1 MRRHRRWA
9 PAFAGV
15 RAVCWIFSCACRHW
29 ILPSAPLTRRDER
42 QRRQKPSTGDTAG
55 TGRTAA
61 EWTGDPRLGGGVVNP
76 PVWRAST
83 ILYDNIADLRAR
95 GHATHDKL
103 YYGRRGTPTVWALAD
118 ALTGMEPGA
127 EGSLLYPSGV
137 AANAAGLLALLAP
150 GDHLLMVDSAYE
162 PTRSFCNGLL
172 KRYGVTT
179 TYYDPLVGAGIADL
193 ITPETKLIFLES
205 PGSLTF
211 EVQDVPAITAI
222 ARERGVLTML
232 DNTWATPL
240 LFPALAHG
248 VDVTMMSLTKYVGG
262 HSDAMM
268 GSLTATKAVWPR
280 LRQATYQ
287 LGQSVSPDDCALIL
301 RGLRTLDVRMARHGE
316 NGLAVANWLA
326 ARADV
331 GRVLHPAIPGD
342 PGHAIWARDFT
353 GTSGLF
359 GFTLKGSDDAARTRF
374 IDALIHF
381 GIGFSWG
388 GYESL
393 VVPSDPA
400 TIRTATTWND
410 LDPLVR
416 LSIGL
421 EDPADL
427 IADLD
432 RGFAVMAA

>member
-1 MRRHRRWA
+1 MSKSDDDSLRPATKLVQGGRR
-9 PAFAGV
+9 P
-15 RAVCWIFSCACRHW
+15 
-29 ILPSAPLTRRDER
+29 
-42 QRRQKPSTGDTAG
+42 
-55 TGRTAA
+55 

-83 ILYDNIADLRAR
+83 ILYDNIADLKAR

-118 ALTGMEPGA
+118 ALTQMERGA
-127 EGSLLYPSGV
+127 EGTLLYPSGV
-137 AANAAGLLALLAP
+137 AANSAGLLALLAP

-172 KRYGVTT
+172 GRYGVTT
-179 TYYDPLVGAGIADL
+179 TYYDPLIGAGIAEL
-193 ITPETKLIFLES
+193 ITPATKLIFLES

-211 EVQDVPAITAI
+211 EVQDIPAIVAV
-222 ARERGVLTML
+222 ARERDVLTML

-240 LFPALAHG
+240 LFPALKHG
-248 VDVTMMSLTKYVGG
+248 IDVTMMSLTKYVGG

-268 GSLTATKAVWPR
+268 GSLTATKAVWPK
-280 LRQATYQ
+280 LRSAAYQ
-287 LGQSVSPDDCALIL
+287 LGQSVSPDDCALML
-301 RGLRTLDVRMARHGE
+301 RGLRTLDVRMQRHGE

-326 ARADV
+326 ARPEV
-331 GRVLHPAIPGD
+331 GRVFHPALAGD

-359 GFTLKGSDDAARTRF
+359 GFTLKGADTAARTRF
-374 IDALIHF
+374 IDALAHF

-393 VVPSDPA
+393 VVPSDPGE
-400 TIRTATTWND
+400 IRTATRWD
-410 LDPLVR
+410 DPDALVR

-427 IADLD
+427 IADLE
-432 RGFAVMAA
+432 RGFAVMNA

>member
-1 MRRHRRWA
+1 MSKRDDDSLRPATKLVQGGRR
-9 PAFAGV
+9 P
-15 RAVCWIFSCACRHW
+15 
-29 ILPSAPLTRRDER
+29 
-42 QRRQKPSTGDTAG
+42 
-55 TGRTAA
+55 
-61 EWTGDPRLGGGVVNP
+61 EWTGDPRLGGSVVNP

-83 ILYDNIADLRAR
+83 ILYDTIADLKAR

-118 ALTGMEPGA
+118 ALTAMEAGA
-127 EGSLLYPSGV
+127 EGTLLYPSGV
-137 AANAAGLLALLAP
+137 AANSAALLALLSP

-162 PTRSFCNGLL
+162 PTRAFAGGLL
-172 KRYGVTT
+172 ARMGVRT
-179 TYYDPLVGAGIADL
+179 TYYDPLIGAGIADL
-193 ITPETKLIFLES
+193 IEPDTKLIFLES

-211 EVQDVPAITAI
+211 EVQDIPAITAV

-248 VDVTMMSLTKYVGG
+248 VDVAMMSLTKYVGG

-268 GSLTATKAVWPR
+268 GSLTATRAVWPK
-280 LRQATYQ
+280 LRSAAYQ
-287 LGQSVSPDDCALIL
+287 LGQAVSPDDCALML
-301 RGLRTLDVRMARHGE
+301 RGLRTLDVRLARHGE
-316 NGLAVANWLA
+316 SGLAVANWLA
-326 ARADV
+326 GRSEV
-331 GRVLHPAIPGD
+331 GRVLHPALPD
-342 PGHAIWARDFT
+342 DAGHAIWARDFA
-353 GTSGLF
+353 GASGLF
-359 GFTLKGSDDAARTRF
+359 GFTLKGADEGARTRF
-374 IDALIHF
+374 IDTLAHF

-400 TIRTATTWND
+400 GIRTATRWD
-410 LDPLVR
+410 DPDPLVR

-427 IADLD
+427 IADLE
-432 RGFAVMAA
+432 RGFAAL

>member
-1 MRRHRRWA
+1 MSDSDDQSLRPATKLVQGGRR
-9 PAFAGV
+9 P
-15 RAVCWIFSCACRHW
+15 
-29 ILPSAPLTRRDER
+29 
-42 QRRQKPSTGDTAG
+42 
-55 TGRTAA
+55 
-61 EWTGDPRLGGGVVNP
+61 EWTGDPRLGGSVVNP
-76 PVWRAST
+76 PLWRAST
-83 ILYDNIADLRAR
+83 ILYDNIADLKAR

-118 ALTGMEPGA
+118 ALTAMEPGA
-127 EGSLLYPSGV
+127 EGTLLYPSGV
-137 AANAAGLLALLAP
+137 AANSAGLLALLSP

-162 PTRSFCNGLL
+162 PTRAFCNGMLT
-172 KRYGVTT
+172 RMGVRT
-179 TYYDPLVGAGIADL
+179 TYYDPLVGSAIAEL
-193 ITPETKLIFLES
+193 IEPKTKLIFLES

-211 EVQDVPAITAI
+211 EVQDIPAITAV

-248 VDVTMMSLTKYVGG
+248 VDVAMMSLTKYAGG
-262 HSDAMM
+262 HSDVMM
-268 GSLTATKAVWPR
+268 GSLTATRAVWLK
-280 LRQATYQ
+280 LRSAAYQ
-287 LGQSVSPDDCALIL
+287 LGQAVSPDDCAMVL

-326 ARADV
+326 GRPEV
-331 GRVLHPAIPGD
+331 GRVLHPALPGD
-342 PGHAIWARDFT
+342 PGHAIWARDFG

-359 GFTLKGSDDAARTRF
+359 GFTLKGVDEAARTRF
-374 IDALIHF
+374 IDALSHF

-393 VVPSDPA
+393 VVPSDPQ
-400 TIRTATTWND
+400 TIRSAVDWTD
-410 LDPLVR
+410 PDPLVR

-427 IADLD
+427 IADLA
-432 RGFAVMAA
+432 RGFAAL

>member
-1 MRRHRRWA
+1 MSSSDDDDLRPATRLVQGGRR
-9 PAFAGV
+9 P
-15 RAVCWIFSCACRHW
+15 
-29 ILPSAPLTRRDER
+29 
-42 QRRQKPSTGDTAG
+42 
-55 TGRTAA
+55 
-61 EWTGDPRLGGGVVNP
+61 EWTGDPRLGGSIVNP

-83 ILYDNIADLRAR
+83 ILYDTVADLKAR

-118 ALTGMEPGA
+118 ALTALEPGA
-127 EGSLLYPSGV
+127 EGTLLYPSGV
-137 AANAAGLLALLAP
+137 AANSAGLLALLSP

-162 PTRSFCNGLL
+162 PTRAFCNGMLA
-172 KRYGVTT
+172 RMGVRTSF
-179 TYYDPLVGAGIADL
+179 YDPLVGAGIAEL
-193 ITPETKLIFLES
+193 IEPETRLIFLES

-211 EVQDVPAITAI
+211 EVQDIPAITTV
-222 ARERGVLTML
+222 ARARGVLTML

-248 VDVTMMSLTKYVGG
+248 VDVTMMSLTKYAGG

-280 LRQATYQ
+280 LRQAAYQ
-287 LGQSVSPDDCALIL
+287 LGQAVSPDDCALIL

-326 ARADV
+326 GRAEV
-331 GRVLHPAIPGD
+331 GRVLHPALPGD
-342 PGHAIWARDFT
+342 RGHALWTRDFK

-359 GFTLKGSDDAARTRF
+359 GFTLKGADDAARTRF
-374 IDALIHF
+374 VDALAHF

-393 VVPSDPA
+393 VVPADPA
-400 TIRTATTWND
+400 AIRTATRWTD
-410 LDPLVR
+410 PDPLVR

-427 IADLD
+427 IADLE
-432 RGFAVMAA
+432 RGLAAL

>member
-1 MRRHRRWA
+1 MSKSDDDSLRPATKLVQGGRR
-9 PAFAGV
+9 P
-15 RAVCWIFSCACRHW
+15 
-29 ILPSAPLTRRDER
+29 
-42 QRRQKPSTGDTAG
+42 
-55 TGRTAA
+55 

-83 ILYDNIADLRAR
+83 ILYDSIADLKAR

-118 ALTGMEPGA
+118 ALTDLEPGG
-127 EGSLLYPSGV
+127 EGTLLYPSGV
-137 AANAAGLLALLAP
+137 AANSAGLLALLSP
-150 GDHLLMVDSAYE
+150 GNHLLMVDSAYE
-162 PTRSFCNGLL
+162 PTRAFCNGMLA
-172 KRYGVTT
+172 RMGVRT
-179 TYYDPLVGAGIADL
+179 TYYDPLIGTGIADL

-222 ARERGVLTML
+222 ARTRGVLTML

-248 VDVTMMSLTKYVGG
+248 VDVTMMSLTKYAGG
-262 HSDAMM
+262 HSDVMM
-268 GSLTATKAVWPR
+268 GSLTSTRAVWPK
-280 LRQATYQ
+280 LRSATYQ
-287 LGQSVSPDDCALIL
+287 LGHAVSPDDCAMVL
-301 RGLRTLDVRMARHGE
+301 RGLRTLDVRMARHGA

-326 ARADV
+326 GRPEV
-331 GRVLHPAIPGD
+331 GRVLHPARPDD
-342 PGHAIWARDFT
+342 PGHAIWTRDFR

-359 GFTLKGSDDAARTRF
+359 GFTLKGVDEAARTRF
-374 IDALIHF
+374 VDALEHF

-400 TIRTATTWND
+400 AIRTAVAWTD
-410 LDPLVR
+410 PDPLVR

-427 IADLD
+427 IADLE
-432 RGFAVMAA
+432 RGLAAL

>member
-1 MRRHRRWA
+1 MSKRDDDSLRPATKLVQGGRR
-9 PAFAGV
+9 P
-15 RAVCWIFSCACRHW
+15 
-29 ILPSAPLTRRDER
+29 
-42 QRRQKPSTGDTAG
+42 
-55 TGRTAA
+55 

-83 ILYDNIADLRAR
+83 ILYDSIADLEAR

-118 ALTGMEPGA
+118 ALTEMEAGA
-127 EGSLLYPSGV
+127 EGTLLYPSGV
-137 AANAAGLLALLAP
+137 AANSAALLALLSP

-162 PTRSFCNGLL
+162 PTRAFAGGLL
-172 KRYGVTT
+172 ARMGVRT

-193 ITPETKLIFLES
+193 IESDTKLIFLES

-211 EVQDVPAITAI
+211 EVQDIPAITAV

-248 VDVTMMSLTKYVGG
+248 VDVAMMSLTKYVGG

-268 GSLTATKAVWPR
+268 GSLTATRAVWPK
-280 LRQATYQ
+280 LRSAAYQ
-287 LGQSVSPDDCALIL
+287 LGQAVSPDDCALML
-301 RGLRTLDVRMARHGE
+301 RGLRTLDVRLARHGE
-316 NGLAVANWLA
+316 SGLAVANWLA
-326 ARADV
+326 GRSEV
-331 GRVLHPAIPGD
+331 GRVLHPALPD
-342 PGHAIWARDFT
+342 DAGHAIWARDFA
-353 GTSGLF
+353 GASGLF
-359 GFTLKGSDDAARTRF
+359 GFTLKGADEGARTRF
-374 IDALIHF
+374 IDTLAHF

-400 TIRTATTWND
+400 GIRTATRWD
-410 LDPLVR
+410 DPDPLVR

-427 IADLD
+427 IADLE
-432 RGFAVMAA
+432 RGFAAL

>member
-1 MRRHRRWA
+1 MSKNDDSNLRPTTQLVQGGRR
-9 PAFAGV
+9 P
-15 RAVCWIFSCACRHW
+15 
-29 ILPSAPLTRRDER
+29 
-42 QRRQKPSTGDTAG
+42 
-55 TGRTAA
+55 

-83 ILYDNIADLRAR
+83 ILYDNIADLKAR
-95 GHATHDKL
+95 GHATHDRL

-127 EGSLLYPSGV
+127 EGALLYPSGV
-137 AANAAGLLALLAP
+137 AAISAGLLALLSP

-162 PTRSFCNGLL
+162 PTRAFCNSMLARLGIE
-172 KRYGVTT
+172 T

-193 ITPETKLIFLES
+193 IRPETRLIFLES

-211 EVQDVPAITAI
+211 EVQDIPAITQI
-222 ARERGVLTML
+222 ARARGVLTML

-240 LFPALAHG
+240 LFPALVHG

-262 HSDAMM
+262 HSDVMM
-268 GSLTATKAVWPR
+268 GSLTATKAVWPK
-280 LRQATYQ
+280 LRSAAYQ
-287 LGQSVSPDDCALIL
+287 LGQSVSPDDCALML
-301 RGLRTLDVRMARHGE
+301 RGLRTLDVRMRRQGE

-326 ARADV
+326 GRAEV
-331 GRVLHPAIPGD
+331 GRVLHPALPGD
-342 PGHAIWARDFT
+342 PGHVIWSRDFA
-353 GTSGLF
+353 GASGLF
-359 GFTLKGSDDAARTRF
+359 GFTLNGADEAARTRF
-374 IDALIHF
+374 IDSLAHF

-393 VVPSDPA
+393 VVPSDPQ
-400 TIRTATTWND
+400 TIRSAVAWTD
-410 LDPLVR
+410 PDPLVR

-427 IADLD
+427 VADLE
-432 RGFAVMAA
+432 RGLAAMRG

>member
-1 MRRHRRWA
+1 MSDSDDQSLRPATKLVQGGRR
-9 PAFAGV
+9 P
-15 RAVCWIFSCACRHW
+15 
-29 ILPSAPLTRRDER
+29 
-42 QRRQKPSTGDTAG
+42 
-55 TGRTAA
+55 

-83 ILYDNIADLRAR
+83 ILYDNIADLKAR
-95 GHATHDKL
+95 GASTHDKL

-118 ALTGMEPGA
+118 ALTGLEPGA
-127 EGSLLYPSGV
+127 EGTLLYPSGV
-137 AANAAGLLALLAP
+137 AANSAGLLALLSP

-162 PTRSFCNGLL
+162 PTRAFCNGMLA
-172 KRYGVTT
+172 RMGVRT
-179 TYYDPLVGAGIADL
+179 TYYDPLIGAGIEAL
-193 ITPETKLIFLES
+193 IEPTTKLIFLES

-222 ARERGVLTML
+222 ARARGVLTML

-248 VDVTMMSLTKYVGG
+248 VDVAMMSLTKYAGG
-262 HSDAMM
+262 HSDVMM
-268 GSLTATKAVWPR
+268 GSLTATKAVWPK

-287 LGQSVSPDDCALIL
+287 LGQAVSPDDCAMVL

-316 NGLAVANWLA
+316 NGLKVAGWLA
-326 ARADV
+326 ERPEV
-331 GRVLHPAIPGD
+331 GRVLHPALPGD
-342 PGHAIWARDFT
+342 PGHAIWRRDFG

-359 GFTLKGSDDAARTRF
+359 GFTLKGVDEAARTRF
-374 IDALIHF
+374 IDALAHF

-393 VVPSDPA
+393 VVPSDPEK
-400 TIRTATTWND
+400 IRTATRWTD
-410 LDPLVR
+410 PDPLVR

-427 IADLD
+427 IADLT
-432 RGFAVMAA
+432 RGFAAL

>member
-1 MRRHRRWA
+1 MSKSDDNGLRPATKLVQGGRR
-9 PAFAGV
+9 P
-15 RAVCWIFSCACRHW
+15 
-29 ILPSAPLTRRDER
+29 
-42 QRRQKPSTGDTAG
+42 
-55 TGRTAA
+55 
-61 EWTGDPRLGGGVVNP
+61 EWTGDPRLGGSVVNP

-83 ILYDNIADLRAR
+83 ILYDTIADLKAR
-95 GHATHDKL
+95 GALTHDKL

-118 ALTGMEPGA
+118 ALTQMEPGA
-127 EGSLLYPSGV
+127 EGTLLYPSGV
-137 AANAAGLLALLAP
+137 AANSAGLLALLAP

-179 TYYDPLVGAGIADL
+179 TYYDPLVGADIADL
-193 ITPETKLIFLES
+193 ITPATKLIFMES

-211 EVQDVPAITAI
+211 EVQDVPAIVAV
-222 ARERGVLTML
+222 ARAHGVLTML

-248 VDVTMMSLTKYVGG
+248 VDVAMMSLTKYVGG

-280 LRQATYQ
+280 LRSAAYQ
-287 LGQSVSPDDCALIL
+287 LGQAVSPDDCALML

-316 NGLAVANWLA
+316 NGLAVAQWLA
-326 ARADV
+326 ARPEVA
-331 GRVLHPAIPGD
+331 RVLHPAMAGD

-359 GFTLKGSDDAARTRF
+359 GFTLKGSDEAARTRF
-374 IDALIHF
+374 VDALSLF

-393 VVPSDPA
+393 VVPSNPA
-400 TIRTATTWND
+400 EIRTATAWSD
-410 LDPLVR
+410 PDPLLR
-416 LSIGL
+416 LSVGL

-427 IADLD
+427 IADLE
-432 RGFAVMAA
+432 RGFAAMTA

>member
-1 MRRHRRWA
+1 MSKNDDDSLRPATRLVQGGRR
-9 PAFAGV
+9 P
-15 RAVCWIFSCACRHW
+15 
-29 ILPSAPLTRRDER
+29 
-42 QRRQKPSTGDTAG
+42 
-55 TGRTAA
+55 

-83 ILYDNIADLRAR
+83 ILYDSIADLKAR
-95 GHATHDKL
+95 GHATHNKL

-118 ALTGMEPGA
+118 ALTAMEPGA
-127 EGSLLYPSGV
+127 EGTLLYPSGV
-137 AANAAGLLALLAP
+137 AANSAGLLALLSP

-162 PTRSFCNGLL
+162 PTRAFCDGMLARL
-172 KRYGVTT
+172 GVTT

-193 ITPETKLIFLES
+193 IRPETRLIFLES

-211 EVQDVPAITAI
+211 EVQDIPAITRV
-222 ARERGVLTML
+222 ARARGVLTMI

-248 VDVTMMSLTKYVGG
+248 VDVAMMSLTKYVGG

-268 GSLTATKAVWPR
+268 GSLTATRAVWPK
-280 LRQATYQ
+280 LRSAAYQ
-287 LGQSVSPDDCALIL
+287 LGQSVSPDDCALML
-301 RGLRTLDVRMARHGE
+301 RGLRTLDVRMQRHGE
-316 NGLAVANWLA
+316 NGLTVANWLA
-326 ARADV
+326 ARCEV
-331 GRVLHPAIPGD
+331 GRVLHPALAGD
-342 PGHAIWARDFT
+342 AGHALWSRDFT

-359 GFTLKGSDDAARTRF
+359 GFTLKGADEGARTRF
-374 IDALIHF
+374 IDALVHF

-393 VVPSDPA
+393 VVPADPA
-400 TIRTATTWND
+400 AIRTATRWAD
-410 LDPLVR
+410 PDPLVR

-427 IADLD
+427 IADLE
-432 RGFAVMAA
+432 RGFAAMAA

>member
-1 MRRHRRWA
+1 MSKSDDDSLRPATKLVQGGRR
-9 PAFAGV
+9 P
-15 RAVCWIFSCACRHW
+15 
-29 ILPSAPLTRRDER
+29 
-42 QRRQKPSTGDTAG
+42 
-55 TGRTAA
+55 

-83 ILYDNIADLRAR
+83 ILYDSIADLKAR

-118 ALTGMEPGA
+118 ALTDLEPGA
-127 EGSLLYPSGV
+127 EGTLLYPSGV
-137 AANAAGLLALLAP
+137 AANSAGLLALLSP

-162 PTRSFCNGLL
+162 PTRAFCNGMLA
-172 KRYGVTT
+172 RMGVRT
-179 TYYDPLVGAGIADL
+179 TYYDPLIGTGIADL
-193 ITPETKLIFLES
+193 IIPETKLIFLES

-211 EVQDVPAITAI
+211 EVQDIPAITVI
-222 ARERGVLTML
+222 ARARGILTML

-248 VDVTMMSLTKYVGG
+248 VDVTMMSLTKYAGG
-262 HSDAMM
+262 HSDVMM
-268 GSLTATKAVWPR
+268 GSLTSTRAVWPK
-280 LRQATYQ
+280 LRSATYQ
-287 LGQSVSPDDCALIL
+287 LGHAVSPDDCAMVL
-301 RGLRTLDVRMARHGE
+301 RGLRTLDVRMARHGA

-326 ARADV
+326 GRPEV
-331 GRVLHPAIPGD
+331 GRVLHPARPDD
-342 PGHAIWARDFT
+342 PGHAIWTRDFR

-359 GFTLKGSDDAARTRF
+359 GFTLKGVDEAARTRF
-374 IDALIHF
+374 VDALAHF

-400 TIRTATTWND
+400 AIRTAVAWTD
-410 LDPLVR
+410 PDPLVR

-427 IADLD
+427 IADLE
-432 RGFAVMAA
+432 RGLAAL

>member
-1 MRRHRRWA
+1 MTDNDDKSLRPATKLVQGGRR
-9 PAFAGV
+9 P
-15 RAVCWIFSCACRHW
+15 
-29 ILPSAPLTRRDER
+29 
-42 QRRQKPSTGDTAG
+42 
-55 TGRTAA
+55 

-83 ILYDNIADLRAR
+83 VLYDNIADLKAR
-95 GHATHDKL
+95 GHATHDRL

-118 ALTGMEPGA
+118 ALTEMEPGA
-127 EGSLLYPSGV
+127 EGTLLYPSGV
-137 AANAAGLLALLAP
+137 AANSAGLLALLAP
-150 GDHLLMVDSAYE
+150 GDHLLMVDTAYE
-162 PTRSFCNGLL
+162 PTRLFCNGLL

-179 TYYDPLVGAGIADL
+179 TYYDPLVGADIADL
-193 ITPETKLIFLES
+193 ITAETKLIFLES

-211 EVQDVPAITAI
+211 EVQDIPAITAA
-222 ARERGVLTML
+222 ARQHGVLTML

-248 VDVTMMSLTKYVGG
+248 IDVTMMSLTKYVGG

-268 GSLTATKAVWPR
+268 GSLTATKAVWAK
-280 LRQATYQ
+280 LRSAAYQ
-287 LGQSVSPDDCALIL
+287 LGQSVSPDDCALML
-301 RGLRTLDVRMARHGE
+301 RGLRTLDVRMQRHGE
-316 NGLAVANWLA
+316 NALAVANWLA
-326 ARADV
+326 ARAGV
-331 GRVLHPAIPGD
+331 GRVLHPALSGD
-342 PGHAIWARDFT
+342 PGHAIWRRDFT

-359 GFTLKGSDDAARTRF
+359 GFTLKGAGEVARTRF
-374 IDALIHF
+374 IDALVHF

-400 TIRTATTWND
+400 TIRTATGWT
-410 LDPLVR
+410 DPDALVR

-427 IADLD
+427 IADLE
-432 RGFAVMAA
+432 RGFAAMAA

>member
-1 MRRHRRWA
+1 MSKSDDDSLRPATKLVQGGRR
-9 PAFAGV
+9 P
-15 RAVCWIFSCACRHW
+15 
-29 ILPSAPLTRRDER
+29 
-42 QRRQKPSTGDTAG
+42 
-55 TGRTAA
+55 

-76 PVWRAST
+76 PLWRAST
-83 ILYDNIADLRAR
+83 ILYDNIADLKAR

-137 AANAAGLLALLAP
+137 AAISAGLLALLSP

-162 PTRSFCNGLL
+162 PTRAFCTGMLARMGVRTSF
-172 KRYGVTT
+172 
-179 TYYDPLVGAGIADL
+179 YDPLVGSDIADL
-193 ITPETKLIFLES
+193 IEPETKLIFLES

-211 EVQDVPAITAI
+211 EVQDIPAITAA
-222 ARERGVLTML
+222 ARARGVLTML
-232 DNTWATPL
+232 DNTWATPW

-268 GSLTATKAVWPR
+268 GSLTATKAVWPK
-280 LRQATYQ
+280 LRHATYQ
-287 LGQSVSPDDCALIL
+287 LGQAVSPDDCALIL
-301 RGLRTLDVRMARHGE
+301 RGLRTLDVRLARHGE
-316 NGLAVANWLA
+316 NGLAVATWLA
-326 ARADV
+326 GRAEV
-331 GRVLHPAIPGD
+331 GRVLHPALPD
-342 PGHAIWARDFT
+342 DASHALWSRDFS

-359 GFTLKGSDDAARTRF
+359 GFTLKGADDAARARF
-374 IDALIHF
+374 IDALAHF

-393 VVPSDPA
+393 AVPGDPQ
-400 TIRTATTWND
+400 TIRTATRWT
-410 LDPLVR
+410 DPDALVR

-427 IADLD
+427 IADLE
-432 RGFAVMAA
+432 RGFAAL

>member
-1 MRRHRRWA
+1 MSKRDDDSLRPATKLVQGGRR
-9 PAFAGV
+9 P
-15 RAVCWIFSCACRHW
+15 
-29 ILPSAPLTRRDER
+29 
-42 QRRQKPSTGDTAG
+42 
-55 TGRTAA
+55 
-61 EWTGDPRLGGGVVNP
+61 EWTGDPRLGGSIVNP

-83 ILYDNIADLRAR
+83 ILYDSIADLKAR

-118 ALTGMEPGA
+118 ALTALERGA
-127 EGSLLYPSGV
+127 EGTLLYPSGV
-137 AANAAGLLALLAP
+137 AANSAGLLALLSP

-162 PTRSFCNGLL
+162 PTRAFCNGMLA
-172 KRYGVTT
+172 RMGVRTSF
-179 TYYDPLVGAGIADL
+179 YDPLVGAGIAEL
-193 ITPETKLIFLES
+193 IEPETKLIFLES

-211 EVQDVPAITAI
+211 EVQDIPAITAI

-248 VDVTMMSLTKYVGG
+248 VDVTMMSLTKYAGG
-262 HSDAMM
+262 HSDVMM
-268 GSLTATKAVWPR
+268 GSLTATRAVWPK
-280 LRQATYQ
+280 LRSAAYQ
-287 LGQSVSPDDCALIL
+287 LGQAVSPDDCAMVL

-326 ARADV
+326 GRAEV
-331 GRVLHPAIPGD
+331 GRVLHPALPGD
-342 PGHAIWARDFT
+342 PGHAIWARDFR

-359 GFTLKGSDDAARTRF
+359 GFSLQGVDEAARTRF
-374 IDALIHF
+374 IDALSHF

-393 VVPSDPA
+393 VVPADPA
-400 TIRTATTWND
+400 AIRTATRWTD
-410 LDPLVR
+410 PDPLVR

-427 IADLD
+427 IADLA
-432 RGFAVMAA
+432 RGLAAL

>member
-1 MRRHRRWA
+1 MSKNDDDSLRPATKLVQGGRR
-9 PAFAGV
+9 P
-15 RAVCWIFSCACRHW
+15 
-29 ILPSAPLTRRDER
+29 
-42 QRRQKPSTGDTAG
+42 
-55 TGRTAA
+55 

-83 ILYDNIADLRAR
+83 ILYDNIADLKAR
-95 GHATHDKL
+95 GHATHNKL

-118 ALTGMEPGA
+118 ALTAMEPGA
-127 EGSLLYPSGV
+127 EGTLLYPSGV
-137 AANAAGLLALLAP
+137 AANSAGLLVLLSP

-162 PTRSFCNGLL
+162 PTRAFCDGMLARL
-172 KRYGVTT
+172 GVTT
-179 TYYDPLVGAGIADL
+179 SYYDPQVGADIAEL
-193 ITPETKLIFLES
+193 IRPETKLIFLES

-211 EVQDVPAITAI
+211 EVQDVPAITRV

-248 VDVTMMSLTKYVGG
+248 VDVAMMSLTKYVGG

-268 GSLTATKAVWPR
+268 GSLTATRAVWPK
-280 LRQATYQ
+280 LRSAAYQ
-287 LGQSVSPDDCALIL
+287 LGQSVSPDDCALML
-301 RGLRTLDVRMARHGE
+301 RGLRTLDVRMQRHGE
-316 NGLAVANWLA
+316 NGLAVAKWLA
-326 ARADV
+326 GRDEV
-331 GRVLHPAIPGD
+331 GRVLHPALAGD
-342 PGHAIWARDFT
+342 AGHAIWSRDFA

-359 GFTLKGSDDAARTRF
+359 GFTLKGGDEGARTRF
-374 IDALIHF
+374 IDALTHF

-393 VVPSDPA
+393 IVPADPA
-400 TIRTATTWND
+400 GIRTATRWSEA
-410 LDPLVR
+410 DPLVR

-427 IADLD
+427 IADLE
-432 RGFAVMAA
+432 RGFAAMRR

>member
-1 MRRHRRWA
+1 MSSSDDDDLRPATRLVQGGRR
-9 PAFAGV
+9 P
-15 RAVCWIFSCACRHW
+15 
-29 ILPSAPLTRRDER
+29 
-42 QRRQKPSTGDTAG
+42 
-55 TGRTAA
+55 
-61 EWTGDPRLGGGVVNP
+61 EWTGDPRLGGSIVNP

-83 ILYDNIADLRAR
+83 ILYDTVADLKAR

-118 ALTGMEPGA
+118 ALTALEPGA
-127 EGSLLYPSGV
+127 EGTLLYPSGV
-137 AANAAGLLALLAP
+137 AANSAGLLALLSP

-162 PTRSFCNGLL
+162 PTRAFCNGVLA
-172 KRYGVTT
+172 RMGVRTSF
-179 TYYDPLVGAGIADL
+179 YDPLVGAGIAEL
-193 ITPETKLIFLES
+193 IEPETRLIFLES

-211 EVQDVPAITAI
+211 EVQDIPAITAI

-232 DNTWATPL
+232 DNSWATPL

-248 VDVTMMSLTKYVGG
+248 VDVAMMSLTKYAGG

-280 LRQATYQ
+280 LRQAAYQ
-287 LGQSVSPDDCALIL
+287 LGQAVSPDDCALML

-326 ARADV
+326 GRAEV
-331 GRVLHPAIPGD
+331 GRVLHPALPGD
-342 PGHAIWARDFT
+342 RGHALWTRDFK

-359 GFTLKGSDDAARTRF
+359 GFTLKGADDAARTRF
-374 IDALIHF
+374 VDALAHF

-393 VVPSDPA
+393 VVPADPA
-400 TIRTATTWND
+400 AIRTATRWTD
-410 LDPLVR
+410 PDPLVR

-427 IADLD
+427 IADLE
-432 RGFAVMAA
+432 RGLAAL